1 MIEKGKR
8 MTVNGNHDT
17 ISDMKDRMPVNGQAA
32 RMMTRGVRGAITV
45 TSNDADE
52 ILEATR
58 ELLEMIVRVNDIRIE
73 DVASIY
79 LTTTRD
85 LDATYPAYA
94 ARQLGWFDTALLCGH
109 EMEVPDGLSHCIRVL
124 IHWNTVKSAREIG
137 HIYLR
142 DAKSLRPDRD
152 NIPPIRPVRMNA
164 VDAAVRMLAQGW

>member
-1 MIEKGKR
+1 
-8 MTVNGNHDT
+8 MTGNGNHDT
-17 ISDMKDRMPVNGQAA
+17 IYGMADKTLVNGQVA

-45 TSNDADE
+45 TGNDADE

-58 ELLEMIVRVNDIRIE
+58 ELLEMMVRINDMHIE

-109 EMEVPDGLSHCIRVL
+109 EMDVPDGLPYCIRVL
-124 IHWNTVKSAREIG
+124 IHWNTDKSAKEIG
-137 HIYLR
+137 HVYLR